1 MTSARDLATRREVA
15 RAFVD
20 SSSAR
25 VIGAFL
31 MLAVVL
37 RAAMGGLI
45 WGDLVAVAVVVVL
58 LGPVEWVIHRMLL
71 HAQPTNRVAE
81 LLGTRDSHE
90 RHHRVPDD
98 LDWLLLRRPNAIGSC
113 LAIVLPLGA
122 IALATRV
129 ASAHLARGCSRTAAS
144 TMTAGLLALAH
155 YEWVH
160 LLVHSKYRPTS
171 RYYAHLDRNHRL
183 HHFRNERYW
192 LGVTVDV
199 GDRLARTLPADRD
212 AVQMSDT
219 VRASLATASDPF

>member
-1 MTSARDLATRREVA
+1 
-15 RAFVD
+15 
-20 SSSAR
+20 
-25 VIGAFL
+25 
-31 MLAVVL
+31 
-37 RAAMGGLI
+37 
-45 WGDLVAVAVVVVL
+45 VVVVL

-71 HAQPTNRVAE
+71 HAQSTNRVAE

-122 IALATRV
+122 IALVLGSVPLISPEV
-129 ASAHLARGCSRTAAS
+129 ARATAAS

-160 LLVHSKYRPTS
+160 LLIHSKYRPTS
-171 RYYAHLDRNHRL
+171 RYYAYLDRNHRL

-192 LGVTVDV
+192 LCVTVDV
-199 GDRLARTLPADRD
+199 GDRLARTLPVDRD

-219 VRASLATASDPF
+219 VRGPLPAASDPF

>member
-122 IALATRV
+122 IALVLGRFR
-129 ASAHLARGCSRTAAS
+129 SSRPR
-144 TMTAGLLALAH
+144 LLAQP
-155 YEWVH
+155 
-160 LLVHSKYRPTS
+160 R
-171 RYYAHLDRNHRL
+171 RRR
-183 HHFRNERYW
+183 
-192 LGVTVDV
+192 
-199 GDRLARTLPADRD
+199 
-212 AVQMSDT
+212 
-219 VRASLATASDPF
+219 

>member
-1 MTSARDLATRREVA
+1 MTSARDLATRQEVA
-15 RAFVD
+15 RAFVA

-25 VIGAFL
+25 VIAVFL
-31 MLAVVL
+31 MLAIAL
-37 RAAMGGLI
+37 RAAWGGLA
-45 WGDLVAVAVVVVL
+45 WGDLGAVAAVVVL
-58 LGPVEWVIHRMLL
+58 LGPVEWIIHRTLL
-71 HAQPTNRVAE
+71 HAQPTNQLAE

-113 LAIVLPLGA
+113 LAIVVPLGA
-122 IALATRV
+122 IAVLVHSFDLT
-129 ASAHLARGCSRTAAS
+129 SPELARTTAAS
-144 TMTAGLLALAH
+144 AAIAGMLALAH

-212 AVQMSDT
+212 AVPLSDT
-219 VRASLATASDPF
+219 VRAPLTVASNSR

>member
-113 LAIVLPLGA
+113 LAIVLPLGSDCPG
-122 IALATRV
+122 TRG
-129 ASAHLARGCSRTAAS
+129 ASAHLARGCSGEPRRRRR
-144 TMTAGLLALAH
+144 LLASSH
-155 YEWVH
+155 WPTM
-160 LLVHSKYRPTS
+160 SGSTCSCTPSTGRPRGTTPISIAIIGCTTS
-171 RYYAHLDRNHRL
+171 A
-183 HHFRNERYW
+183 
-192 LGVTVDV
+192 T
-199 GDRLARTLPADRD
+199 
-212 AVQMSDT
+212 SDT
-219 VRASLATASDPF
+219 GSGSPWTLATDWRGRCRSIVMRFR